1 MKEEEGGCK
10 RKKSGKEGGG
20 RREAGR
26 GEKKEI
32 KIGKARGEDKGG
44 RG

>member
-10 RKKSGKEGGG
+10 RNKSEKEGGG

-26 GEKKEI
+26 GEKN
-32 KIGKARGEDKGG
+32 R
-44 RG
+44 